1 MGTLAGKID
10 AWKPNAIIVI
20 GDDQH
25 EKMQDDN
32 TPPICIFMGEEVE
45 ASNGNSEGFGLVS
58 TATRQ

>member
-25 EKMQDDN
+25 ENMQDGN
-32 TPPICIFMGEEVE
+32 TPPICIFMGEKVD

-58 TATRQ
+58 TATQQ